1 MIALRVD
8 VGKIVWNKFGV
19 MVSTVQSERNLQEG
33 CGSEKKIEVSCLLII
48 PKTYRRTSMC
58 LYRSVLLR
66 EAALKSVFQMT
77 SLASV

>member
-33 CGSEKKIEVSCLLII
+33 CGSEKKL
-48 PKTYRRTSMC
+48 KTAVY
-58 LYRSVLLR
+58 
-66 EAALKSVFQMT
+66 
-77 SLASV
+77 